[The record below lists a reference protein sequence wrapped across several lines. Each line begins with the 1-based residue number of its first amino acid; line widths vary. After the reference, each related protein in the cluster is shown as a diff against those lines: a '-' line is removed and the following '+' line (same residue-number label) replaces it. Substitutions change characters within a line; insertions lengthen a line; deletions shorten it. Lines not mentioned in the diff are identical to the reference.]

1 MGIISAILVKDT
13 SRSRTNPQRF
23 EHMLHRLT
31 TFRVLVL
38 FALITHLACES
49 GDVREFNSGFRN
61 VTPDITEKDVLAILG
76 PADER
81 TREFRLSQRKSFE
94 PIYDEANQSGAQYWL
109 LWFRGI
115 DLTYAVGFSEH
126 GEVVFKAVGGT

>member
-1 MGIISAILVKDT
+1 M
-13 SRSRTNPQRF
+13 
-23 EHMLHRLT
+23 HHRLT

-38 FALITHLACES
+38 FALIAHLACES
-49 GDVREFNSGFRN
+49 SDVREFNSGFRN
-61 VTPDITEKDVLAILG
+61 VSPGITEEDVLAILG

-81 TREFRLSQRKSFE
+81 TREFRLSQRESFE
-94 PIYDEANQSGAQYWL
+94 SIYDEANQSGAQYWL

-115 DLTYAVGFSEH
+115 DLTYAVGFSES